1 MTAAPDDEASMK
13 RMRDMN
19 APGTPATAGR
29 YAKSTAHHLLACRFL
44 PRGVSSTPRATQR
57 PVPLVIAHAEGAHVT
72 DIDGNTYIDYAM
84 GYGPLILGHSPRV
97 VIEAVQREMA
107 LGLRVGSVNRSELAL
122 AERIAQVVP
131 SAEVTAFLSSGSEA
145 CQIALRIA
153 RAATGRMQ
161 VVKFRCHYHGW
172 SDAIHL
178 ATQPGRDGIT
188 TIGQDPDA
196 LHHVSVLDWGDV
208 DGLVE
213 LLRGDIA
220 AVIMEPAAINAGC
233 FEPPQGFLQRVRE
246 LTLAHGTM
254 LIFDEVITGF
264 RLGLGGAQARYGV
277 TPDLSVL
284 GKALGAGLPISAV
297 TGSAAAMEPVTHGA
311 MMLRGTYNG
320 NPLSA
325 AAGTACIDYLAAHA
339 GELYPRMD
347 RYARD
352 IAVHVRATAKRVG
365 VAVTA
370 NCVGPCVQLFA
381 GAEDVLTL
389 AELPR
394 VDKDATL
401 TLTALLIEHGVAPLP
416 RGLMYLSTAHDD
428 ADVAFT
434 IDALTRAIEAYARKS
449 SVVF

>member
-1 MTAAPDDEASMK
+1 MTRASDDK
-13 RMRDMN
+13 VTGN
-19 APGTPATAGR
+19 PPAAGR
-29 YAKSTAHHLLACRFL
+29 HAQSTAHLLQASRFL

-57 PVPLVIAHAEGAHVT
+57 PVPLVMVRADGVRVT

-84 GYGPLILGHSPRV
+84 GYGPLILGHSPQV
-97 VIEAVQREMA
+97 VIDAVQRELA
-107 LGLRVGSVNRSELAL
+107 RGLRVGSVNQSELEL
-122 AERIAQVVP
+122 AERLAQLVP
-131 SAEVTAFLSSGSEA
+131 GAQISAFLSSGTEA
-145 CQIALRIA
+145 CQVALRIA

-196 LHHVSVLDWGDV
+196 LHHVSVLDWGDL

-213 LLRGDIA
+213 LLRGDVA

-233 FEPPQGFLQRVRE
+233 FEPPPGFLQSVRE
-246 LTLAHGTM
+246 LTSAHGVT

-264 RLGLGGAQARYGV
+264 RLGLGGAQQRYGV
-277 TPDLSVL
+277 TPDLTVL

-297 TGSAAAMEPVTHGA
+297 TGSATAMQPVSTGS

-320 NPLSA
+320 NPLSTA
-325 AAGTACIDYLAAHA
+325 AAVACLDYLAAHA
-339 GELYPRMD
+339 GEVYPRMD
-347 RYARD
+347 RYAQD
-352 IAVHVRATAKRVG
+352 IATHVRATAKRVG
-365 VAVTA
+365 VAITA

-381 GAEDVLTL
+381 GTDAVPTL
-389 AELPR
+389 AELAR

-401 TLTALLIEHGVAPLP
+401 DLTELLVEHGVAPLP
-416 RGLMYLSTAHDD
+416 RGLMYLSTAHTD
-428 ADVAFT
+428 ADIAFT
-434 IDALTRAIEAYARKS
+434 LDALTRSIAAFAQRQTRAR
-449 SVVF
+449 